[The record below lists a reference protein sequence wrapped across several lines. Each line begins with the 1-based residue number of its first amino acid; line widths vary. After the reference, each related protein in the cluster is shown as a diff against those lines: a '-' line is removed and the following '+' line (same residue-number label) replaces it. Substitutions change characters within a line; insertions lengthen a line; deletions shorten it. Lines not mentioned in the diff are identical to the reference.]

1 LDLYIILLKT
11 EEFSFSHQ
19 EIILTKQQLEP
30 RVIFVIKRQFNLVPQ
45 KVKRSPINI
54 RLIKLYLEF

>member
-1 LDLYIILLKT
+1 LDFYIILLKT
-11 EEFSFSHQ
+11 EEFPFSHQ

-30 RVIFVIKRQFNLVPQ
+30 RVIFVIERQFDLVSQ
-45 KVKRSPINI
+45 KLKRPPINI